1 MFVVDFVVDR
11 VERREAKPGRAEASL
26 IRGRG
31 LAALH
36 STPLCERFYSWRAG
50 RDESYVCTIFSAEEE
65 ALVAGF
71 ARAVVIGVAREG
83 AERRPVCVLVSE
95 GFDTKSGRLARV
107 AAGALGVN
115 EWHVRFCAL
124 PGEVARHLARALLN

>member
-1 MFVVDFVVDR
+1 MFVVDR
-11 VERREAKPGRAEASL
+11 VQDRGGRPAAAASV
-26 IRGRG
+26 IRGGG

-36 STPLCERFYSWRAG
+36 ATPLRERFYSWRAG
-50 RDESYVCTIFSAEEE
+50 RGERYVCTIFSAEEE

-83 AERRPVCVLVSE
+83 AERRPVCVLSTE
-95 GFDTKSGRLARV
+95 EFDAPSGRLAR
-107 AAGALGVN
+107 AAAIALGVN

-124 PGEVARHLARALLN
+124 PVEVARHLAKALLN